1 MCLNGAQDLRQ
12 RKALG
17 VTGATCIV
25 PVMSID
31 GHQNMLTGQHLTPV
45 YMCLFFAV
53 LRGLVPRL
61 TPTEAEAIVYTKRT
75 SVVSITAH
83 RGAHHA

>member
-17 VTGATCIV
+17 VTGATRTV

-53 LRGLVPRL
+53 LQCFVLML
-61 TPTEAEAIVYTKRT
+61 TPTETEVILCAKRT
-75 SVVSITAH
+75 SVVSVTAH

>member
-17 VTGATCIV
+17 VTGATYIV
-25 PVMSID
+25 PVMSIG
-31 GHQNMLTGQHLTPV
+31 GHQNVLASQHLTPV

-53 LRGLVPRL
+53 LPRFVPIL
-61 TPTEAEAIVYTKRT
+61 TPTGAKVIVCTKRT

>member
-17 VTGATCIV
+17 VTGATYIV

-31 GHQNMLTGQHLTPV
+31 SHQNMLTGQHLTPV

-61 TPTEAEAIVYTKRT
+61 TPTEAEGIVYTKRT
-75 SVVSITAH
+75 SVVSVTAH

>member
-1 MCLNGAQDLRQ
+1 MCLDDAQDLRQ
-12 RKALG
+12 RKAFG
-17 VTGATCIV
+17 VTGATCTV

-31 GHQNMLTGQHLTPV
+31 GQQNMLTGQHLATV

-53 LRGLVPRL
+53 LPPYAPEL
-61 TPTEAEAIVYTKRT
+61 TPTETEVIVYTKRT
-75 SVVSITAH
+75 SVVSVTAH